1 MKREQFLPFENGT
14 GVHTRRD
21 RSARRKGRHRGRVD
35 GIVIAVETGMD
46 PTRRHALADE
56 YMEAELQ
63 LQLAQQGDDRTA
75 RDEARLR
82 LSRLEAIVTAQ
93 LLHDARDDGQQAD
106 VETTEQDAR

>member
-1 MKREQFLPFENGT
+1 
-14 GVHTRRD
+14 
-21 RSARRKGRHRGRVD
+21 
-35 GIVIAVETGMD
+35 MD
-46 PTRRHALADE
+46 PTRRRALADA

-75 RDEARLR
+75 RVDAGLR
-82 LSRLEAIVTAQ
+82 LSQLEAIVTAQ